1 MKLKPPFKINV
12 PMVLTWL
19 RIALIPVVLGVFYI
33 PETWLAPHWVNVIA
47 CVTFVV
53 AAVTDALDG
62 FLARRYEGWA
72 TRMGAFLDPIADKL
86 VVSAALVAL
95 VGLDRLDMAVAMIII
110 GREIT
115 VTGIR
120 EWMAKIGE
128 SGRVKVNWYGK
139 TKTIA
144 QMTAIPC
151 LLWNDPI
158 FGIDIA
164 LIGTGLIWLAAV
176 LTIYSM
182 YVYLQPQ
189 FPSLMK
195 NVPAEQPNVKL
206 PSSRQAQNLNISK
219 PFERRQAGIRTHIL
233 KVRLTRFAERTF
245 FFFYDSFHSC
255 LRRLILW
262 PLSET
267 SRKRSPSAK
276 TPADKIRT
284 AIRARKRLSLKKRLY
299 LLRLPKL

>member
-182 YVYLQPQ
+182 YVYL
-189 FPSLMK
+189 SAA
-195 NVPAEQPNVKL
+195 VPCFDEERARRAAE
-206 PSSRQAQNLNISK
+206 RQA
-219 PFERRQAGIRTHIL
+219 AVL
-233 KVRLTRFAERTF
+233 KASAEF
-245 FFFYDSFHSC
+245 KHH
-255 LRRLILW
+255 
-262 PLSET
+262 
-267 SRKRSPSAK
+267 
-276 TPADKIRT
+276 
-284 AIRARKRLSLKKRLY
+284 
-299 LLRLPKL
+299 

>member
-95 VGLDRLDMAVAMIII
+95 VGLDRLDMAVAMIS
-110 GREIT
+110 
-115 VTGIR
+115 
-120 EWMAKIGE
+120 E

-182 YVYLQPQ
+182 YVYL
-189 FPSLMK
+189 SAA
-195 NVPAEQPNVKL
+195 VPFFDEERARRAAE
-206 PSSRQAQNLNISK
+206 RQA
-219 PFERRQAGIRTHIL
+219 AVL
-233 KVRLTRFAERTF
+233 KASAEF
-245 FFFYDSFHSC
+245 KHQ
-255 LRRLILW
+255 
-262 PLSET
+262 
-267 SRKRSPSAK
+267 
-276 TPADKIRT
+276 
-284 AIRARKRLSLKKRLY
+284 
-299 LLRLPKL
+299 

>member
-115 VTGIR
+115 
-120 EWMAKIGE
+120 
-128 SGRVKVNWYGK
+128 
-139 TKTIA
+139 A

-182 YVYLQPQ
+182 YVYL
-189 FPSLMK
+189 SAA
-195 NVPAEQPNVKL
+195 VPFFDEERARRAAE
-206 PSSRQAQNLNISK
+206 RQA
-219 PFERRQAGIRTHIL
+219 AVL
-233 KVRLTRFAERTF
+233 KASAEF
-245 FFFYDSFHSC
+245 KHQ
-255 LRRLILW
+255 
-262 PLSET
+262 
-267 SRKRSPSAK
+267 
-276 TPADKIRT
+276 
-284 AIRARKRLSLKKRLY
+284 
-299 LLRLPKL
+299 